1 MTVKVNKYPLTAFV
15 EEGTENLQVE
25 YRSAVNEEV
34 KETRLSNNWYLMEE
48 AKPRLKPCKV
58 VNATTGG
65 DFNITISPK
74 YYMPY
79 THYAVKVSGFGVNAT
94 ITLSAHFDGSA
105 VGNWTNGSTTCDGI
119 EGVRSMYTTEEWVS
133 PMNIT
138 AYVNIRAFVSSMNG
152 TYVQIMPLKQMPTT
166 APPTTTKAQ
175 STTMVAVTT
184 SPPATTTENSA
195 PGMSS
200 KPLQAFVCV
209 LLLLVTV
216 PGL

>member
-1 MTVKVNKYPLTAFV
+1 MASIILPALLLGLF
-15 EEGTENLQVE
+15 LQCAPT
-25 YRSAVNEEV
+25 YAQ
-34 KETRLSNNWYLMEE
+34 
-48 AKPRLKPCKV
+48 LKPCKV

-79 THYAVKVSGFGVNAT
+79 THYAVNVSGFGVNAT
-94 ITLSAHFDGSA
+94 ITLSAHFDGLA

-138 AYVNIRAFVSSMNG
+138 AYVNIRAFVSFVNG
-152 TYVQIMPLKQMPTT
+152 TYVKIMPLKQ
-166 APPTTTKAQ
+166 
-175 STTMVAVTT
+175 
-184 SPPATTTENSA
+184 TTTESSA